1 MGACQGLREHLQRCV
16 PVMRSAR
23 PGVEALGDAIELF
36 LAEYAEVCTL
46 GQVLPEQAV
55 GVLAGA
61 ALRGAVWVAEV
72 DLHACL
78 GGQVDV
84 ALTSHGLGGG

>member
-1 MGACQGLREHLQRCV
+1 
-16 PVMRSAR
+16 
-23 PGVEALGDAIELF
+23 
-36 LAEYAEVCTL
+36 
-46 GQVLPEQAV
+46 
-55 GVLAGA
+55 
-61 ALRGAVWVAEV
+61 VWVAEV